1 MDESTTCTTAEP
13 LWTRS
18 GPLRGVRVLELGGM
32 GPAPFGGMTLAGM
45 GAEVI
50 RVERPGGLG
59 VFPGAP
65 TEDVLNRDKEI
76 VCLDLKHPDAV
87 AAVLNMV
94 AHCDVLLEGGRPG
107 VTERLGLGPEPCW
120 ERNPAL
126 IYGRMTGWGQD
137 GPLAALAG
145 HDLTYVALTGALHTI
160 GDAGGPPQIPL
171 NLVGDFGGGGAYLV
185 MGVLAALLEARAVG
199 RGQVVDAA
207 IVDGVA
213 HLLAGTH
220 GMVNT
225 GTWRDERGV
234 NMLDGGAPYYAVYRT
249 ADDRYVAVGAIEPKF
264 YAQLLAGLGVDV
276 DPAGQQDRASWPATR
291 CAIAAAFASRTRDEW
306 AKIFDGTD
314 ACVAPVLS
322 IHEAAEHD
330 HIRQRGSVRVED
342 GFIEPGSAP
351 RFSAHPRHRPSR
363 PHRPGQDT
371 RAVLERLGL
380 DAEGLIESGA
390 ALADG

>member
-1 MDESTTCTTAEP
+1 
-13 LWTRS
+13 
-18 GPLRGVRVLELGGM
+18 M

-59 VFPGAP
+59 IFPGAP
-65 TEDVLNRDKEI
+65 TDDVLNRDKQI

-87 AAVLNMV
+87 AAVLDLV
-94 AHCDVLLEGGRPG
+94 ARCDVLLEGSRPG

-120 ERNPAL
+120 KRNPAL
-126 IYGRMTGWGQD
+126 VYGRMTGWGQD

-145 HDLTYVALTGALHTI
+145 HDLTYIALTGALHAI
-160 GDAGGPPQIPL
+160 GDAEGPPQVPL

-185 MGVLAALLEARAVG
+185 MGVLAALLEARASG

-225 GTWRDERGV
+225 GTWQDMRGI

-249 ADDRYVAVGAIEPKF
+249 ADDKYMAVGAIEPKF
-264 YAQLLAGLGVDV
+264 YAQLLTGLEVDKL
-276 DPAGQQDRASWPATR
+276 DADEQQNRASWPATR
-291 CAIAAAFASRTRDEW
+291 RRIAAAFASRTRDEW
-306 AKIFDGTD
+306 VKVFDGTD

-322 IHEAAEHD
+322 LREAAEHD
-330 HIRQRGSVRVED
+330 HMRQRGSVRVED
-342 GFIEPGSAP
+342 GFIEPGVAP
-351 RFSAHPRHRPSR
+351 RFSAHRPHQPSR

-380 DAEGLIESGA
+380 DAEHLIASGA
-390 ALADG
+390 AHCG